1 MENLFV
7 IVPVFGVVALLFAVY
22 LAAKVSRQSAGNERM
37 REIAGAISEGAQA
50 FLTAEYK
57 ILVVFVLI

>member
-7 IVPVFGVVALLFAVY
+7 IVPVFGVIALLFATY

-50 FLTAEYK
+50 LS
-57 ILVVFVLI
+57 LIHI